1 MNRVLRDQIWAMAR
15 QAGAEFYEGF
25 LGSPNSID
33 FKEDQF
39 ERFAH
44 AIEQMIE
51 AQAEAAY
58 DKGRDEGYDAGQT
71 AAESQ
76 SAFEARNQE

>member
-1 MNRVLRDQIWAMAR
+1 MNKVLRDQIWAMAR

-25 LGSPNSID
+25 AGSANSID
-33 FKEDQF
+33 FKEDEF
-39 ERFAH
+39 WRFVSRVWQEAH
-44 AIEQMIE
+44 
-51 AQAEAAY
+51 
-58 DKGRDEGYDAGQT
+58 DRGHDLGWDAGQA